1 MKINK
6 LMSIFAGFVAVSVV
20 TVPLIVKADAI
31 HNGHPLV
38 AQAQQNP
45 HKKEGGRWAKLNLTD
60 AQKQQLRQI
69 EKDSRQQIEGV
80 YTPQQLAQLKAART
94 EHKEGQHAN
103 RRDVMKSLNL
113 TDSQKAQIKQIRE
126 AQKAKMDT
134 VFTPEQKQQ
143 LEQQRAQWQQQH
155 PQKK

>member
-1 MKINK
+1 MKIKK
-6 LMSIFAGFVAVSVV
+6 LMSIFAGVVAVSVV
-20 TVPLIVKADAI
+20 AVPFIVKADAI
-31 HNGHPLV
+31 HNGQPLL
-38 AQAQQNP
+38 AQAQQNF

-60 AQKQQLRQI
+60 AQKQQLGQI

-94 EHKEGQHAN
+94 QHQQGQYAN

-126 AQKAKMDT
+126 AQKAKMDS
-134 VFTPEQKQQ
+134 VLTPEQRQQ
-143 LEQQRAQWQQQH
+143 LEQQRAQWQHQQN
-155 PQKK
+155 K

>member
-1 MKINK
+1 MKLNK
-6 LMSIFAGFVAVSVV
+6 LMSVFASLVAVSVV
-20 TVPLIVKADAI
+20 AVPFTVKADAI
-31 HNGHPLV
+31 PNGQPLL
-38 AQAQQNP
+38 AQAQQNS

-94 EHKEGQHAN
+94 QHQQGQHTN

-113 TDSQKAQIKQIRE
+113 TDSQKAQIKQIIT
-126 AQKAKMDT
+126 AQKAKMDS
-134 VFTPEQKQQ
+134 VFTPEQRQQ

-155 PQKK
+155 K

>member
-1 MKINK
+1 MMKLNK
-6 LMSIFAGFVAVSVV
+6 LMSVFASLVAVSVV
-20 TVPLIVKADAI
+20 AVPFTVKADAI
-31 HNGHPLV
+31 HNGQPLL
-38 AQAQQNP
+38 AQAQQNS

-94 EHKEGQHAN
+94 QHQQGQHTN

-113 TDSQKAQIKQIRE
+113 TDSQKAQIKQIIT
-126 AQKAKMDT
+126 AQKAKMDS
-134 VFTPEQKQQ
+134 VFTPEQRQQ

-155 PQKK
+155 K

>member
-1 MKINK
+1 MMKLNK
-6 LMSIFAGFVAVSVV
+6 LMSVFASLVAVSVV
-20 TVPLIVKADAI
+20 AVPFTVKADAI
-31 HNGHPLV
+31 HNGQPLL
-38 AQAQQNP
+38 AQAQQNS

-94 EHKEGQHAN
+94 QHQQGQHTN
-103 RRDVMKSLNL
+103 RRDLMKSLNL
-113 TDSQKAQIKQIRE
+113 TDSQKAQIKQIIT
-126 AQKAKMDT
+126 AQKAKMDS
-134 VFTPEQKQQ
+134 VFTPEQRQQ

-155 PQKK
+155 K

>member
-1 MKINK
+1 MMKINK
-6 LMSIFAGFVAVSVV
+6 LMSVVASVVAVSVV
-20 TVPLIVKADAI
+20 AVPFIVKADAI
-31 HNGHPLV
+31 HNGQPLL
-38 AQAQQNP
+38 AQAQQNS
-45 HKKEGGRWAKLNLTD
+45 HKKEGDRWAKLNLTD

-94 EHKEGQHAN
+94 QHQQGQHTN

-113 TDSQKAQIKQIRE
+113 TDSQKAQIKQIRT
-126 AQKAKMDT
+126 AQKAKMDS
-134 VFTPEQKQQ
+134 VFTPEQRQQ

-155 PQKK
+155 Q